1 MADPIIRAR
10 HISHAFPG
18 GPPLFDDLALD
29 IPRGQATVLIGPNGC
44 GKSTLLSILTGIQSP
59 KSGRVELE
67 GRALSAMPS
76 AEIARTLGILPQS
89 PDAAEGLAV
98 RDLVAL
104 GRAPHRR
111 FLSLWSEADEAALRR
126 AIDAVDLTE
135 LTDRPLSSLSGG
147 QRQRAFIAMVL
158 TQEPRLLF
166 LDEPTSY
173 LDIAHQLNILHL
185 LTRLKCEDGLT
196 VVAALHDIAQAAQF
210 ADHLVVMRAG
220 QIVAQG
226 VPEAVVT
233 EAMLAEVFAVQA
245 RVKRDSETGQIVIL
259 PIGPDRGRHLRSV
272 SG

>member
-10 HISHAFPG
+10 HIAHAFPG
-18 GPPLFDDLALD
+18 ATPLFDDLALD

-59 KSGRVELE
+59 NSGRIELE
-67 GRALSAMPS
+67 GRALSAMPA
-76 AEIARTLGILPQS
+76 AEIARILGILPQS
-89 PDAAEGLAV
+89 PEAAEGLAV

-111 FLSLWSEADEAALRR
+111 FLSLWSEADEAALGR
-126 AIDAVDLTE
+126 ALGAVDLK
-135 LTDRPLSSLSGG
+135 DFANRPLSSLSGG

-185 LTRLKCEDGLT
+185 LTRLKAEDGLT

-210 ADHLVVMRAG
+210 ADHLVVLSAG
-220 QIVAQG
+220 RIVAQG
-226 VPEAVVT
+226 APDAVVT
-233 EAMLAEVFAVQA
+233 EAMLTDVFGVKA

-259 PIGPDRGRHLRSV
+259 PIGPDHGRHLRSV
-272 SG
+272 PG